1 MDKMPPATANL
12 VLQLSKS
19 SVRTIIP
26 WVMAG
31 SANDKLLPGKAVR
44 SKPVRAPGRR
54 DTLGHE

>member
-1 MDKMPPATANL
+1 MDKMPPATVNL

-31 SANDKLLPGKAVR
+31 SANNELLPGKAVR

-54 DTLGHE
+54 DALGHE